1 MASNLLV
8 TIPVITVRAFRH
20 CLFCSPIVSDRPNS
34 SLSTKTG
41 PLSIN
46 PFRLSP
52 TFPRLSLF
60 LSVWI
65 MRSYLAWT
73 GPCRLFLQIPFRF
86 VSPSATLPRQIS
98 RPGLQGFDWCTT
110 GGRNPHTKTN
120 GKSLSFST
128 LPHIHTD
135 IHTVSTGQDDT

>member
-20 CLFCSPIVSDRPNS
+20 CLFCSLIVSDRPNS
-34 SLSTKTG
+34 SLSTKMG

-73 GPCRLFLQIPFRF
+73 GPRRLFLQTPFRF
-86 VSPSATLPRQIS
+86 VSPQCNSPWVNLASWSSGLRLAHNGWPESTHKNEWKIPLFLNPGTHTHGHPYGQH
-98 RPGLQGFDWCTT
+98 RPG
-110 GGRNPHTKTN
+110 
-120 GKSLSFST
+120 
-128 LPHIHTD
+128 
-135 IHTVSTGQDDT
+135 